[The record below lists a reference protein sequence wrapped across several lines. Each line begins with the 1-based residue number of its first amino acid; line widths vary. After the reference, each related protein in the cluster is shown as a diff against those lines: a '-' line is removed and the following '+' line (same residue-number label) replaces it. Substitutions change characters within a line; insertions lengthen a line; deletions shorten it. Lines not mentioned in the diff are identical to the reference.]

1 MDFQTKIKE
10 LDFIHSRLRAERL
23 ALEARTQHDLN
34 LKTTVFQV
42 KQEQVTLELQ
52 KLEKWRLEMK
62 ARHKNLQTEV
72 KTVNTS
78 NLLLRKE

>member
-34 LKTTVFQV
+34 LKTTIFQV
-42 KQEQVTLELQ
+42 KQEQVTLEL
-52 KLEKWRLEMK
+52 
-62 ARHKNLQTEV
+62 
-72 KTVNTS
+72 
-78 NLLLRKE
+78 